1 MLVIMAVLINGCGSA
16 VTPRPQVERATISQ
30 YKGWTIAVAPARIE
44 TNMWRARLRVWPP
57 EVWPSLHPGI
67 HLTLNETVVDR
78 QGAEEAGI
86 AAARRYIDASQ
97 PVRE

>member
-1 MLVIMAVLINGCGSA
+1 
-16 VTPRPQVERATISQ
+16 
-30 YKGWTIAVAPARIE
+30 
-44 TNMWRARLRVWPP
+44 MWRARLRVWPP
-57 EVWPSLHPGI
+57 EVRPSLHPGI